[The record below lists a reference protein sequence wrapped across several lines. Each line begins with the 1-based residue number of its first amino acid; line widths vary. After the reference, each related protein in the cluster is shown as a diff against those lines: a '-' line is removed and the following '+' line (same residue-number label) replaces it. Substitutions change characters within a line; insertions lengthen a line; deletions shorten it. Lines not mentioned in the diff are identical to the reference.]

1 MISYLRGK
9 ITQSSPTELTI
20 EVNGVGYLVYIPL
33 STYERIGQN
42 DQEMTTILTHLH
54 VREDLMQLFGFA
66 TEQERELFRLL
77 ISVSGIGPKMAQ
89 SILSGISPA
98 DLRAAILEGNLLA
111 LTSISGVGRKTAERI
126 VLELRSKLG
135 KLEFVP
141 ESATTPT
148 SLQMKARSEALVGL
162 MSLGYTR
169 ASAEKALRAVL
180 NESPNK
186 DLSTEE
192 LIKRSLRHATK

>member
-1 MISYLRGK
+1 M
-9 ITQSSPTELTI
+9 LT
-20 EVNGVGYLVYIPL
+20 Y
-33 STYERIGQN
+33 
-42 DQEMTTILTHLH
+42 LH

-89 SILSGISPA
+89 GILSGISPTE
-98 DLRAAILEGNLLA
+98 LRAAILEGNLFA

-126 VLELRSKLG
+126 VLELKSKLG
-135 KLEFVP
+135 KLDFVP
-141 ESATTPT
+141 ETAVTPT

-169 ASAEKALRAVL
+169 ASAEKALRAAL
-180 NESPNK
+180 NESANK

-192 LIKRSLRHATK
+192 LIKRSLHRAAE